1 MFAVKEGVSAGSLFR
16 WARLHRSMASSS
28 RAVELVEAVPLET
41 TEPGS
46 WAWEVELPRGTLR
59 GRDNLGDDRVH
70 AIIAAVLRPSR

>member
-41 TEPGS
+41 TEAGS
-46 WAWEVELPRGTLR
+46 WA
-59 GRDNLGDDRVH
+59 GRSSCR
-70 AIIAAVLRPSR
+70 AAPSAVATTSTRTACTRSSRRC